1 MGDFVI
7 YQTKKVDEKGQQA
20 LLDTLAAQGSKNP
33 KIIKDDSYNIL
44 LFEKNT
50 APIENHFQNRQGD
63 FCASSGCF
71 FYKGKHGKKALK
83 AFLDDFDPD
92 SYSPFGFMGVFTLI
106 VKKGS
111 RLFMVTDP
119 MGASR
124 VFHNVTMTLWSSSF
138 LTVGENTP
146 GLTPNPQ
153 GIYEYAFQET
163 NYGEDTPFHEIKM
176 ADSFSFYEFEP
187 LGIRK
192 LPKNL
197 PVSFDVTYQPYHDL
211 IDEHAVLL
219 QDQMKN
225 VVSSYGPKIATALSG
240 GYDSRLMLSLALKC
254 GVKPKV
260 YVYGSDTS
268 ADVTVAKK
276 IAAGEKFKLNHINKA
291 KHSKPDPDHYAEIV
305 KNTFYALDGYPNEGI
320 FDFGANVETRRER
333 SKRGTLVLNG
343 GGGEI
348 YRNFFYLPD
357 GNYTVDNLL
366 DIFYS
371 RFTLDITTDRF
382 SEYIYRDNLKRKI
395 KKALCLNSDEMS
407 RTQMEYAYPAFRLRY
422 WTSKDNSNNN
432 RIGSFL
438 TPFIC
443 YETIQAALKI
453 PLEYKTHGRF
463 QGDLINHIH
472 PHLAAYKSDYGY
484 PFNEPVPYF
493 KKLKNNM
500 TIYRPIWLRRN
511 SYAIQHKMRKLQKPE
526 TIGDKY
532 LPKILPVGT
541 PHMAQFFNMSEIKDA
556 AMGGRILTL
565 EYLFKHLGV

>member
-50 APIENHFQNRQGD
+50 APVDNHFKNRQGD
-63 FCASSGCF
+63 YCASSGCF

-83 AFLDDFDPD
+83 TFLDDFDPD
-92 SYSPFGFMGVFTLI
+92 NYSPFGFMGVFTLI

-138 LTVGENTP
+138 LTVAENTP

-163 NYGEDTPFHEIKM
+163 NYGEDTPFNEIKM
-176 ADSFSFYEFEP
+176 ADSFSIYEFEP

-192 LPKNL
+192 LPKNM
-197 PVSFDVTYQPYHDL
+197 PVSFDVSYQPYHDL

-219 QDQMKN
+219 QEQMKN
-225 VVSSYGPKIATALSG
+225 VVSSYGSKIATALSG
-240 GYDSRLMLSLALKC
+240 GYDSRLMLALAMNEDIIP
-254 GVKPKV
+254 GV
-260 YVYGSDTS
+260 YVYGSDGS
-268 ADVTVAKK
+268 SDVTVAKA
-276 IAAGEKFKLNHINKA
+276 IATGEGFDINHINKA
-291 KHSKPDPDHYAEIV
+291 KHPKPDPNNYADIV
-305 KNTFYALDGYPNEGI
+305 RDNYYALDGYPNEGI
-320 FDFGANVETRRER
+320 FDFGANMTTRRER
-333 SKRGTLVLNG
+333 AQNGTLILNG

-357 GNYTVDNLL
+357 GDYTVDQLM
-366 DIFYS
+366 DVFY
-371 RFTLDITTDRF
+371 RRYTPELCTDRF
-382 SEYIYRDNLKRKI
+382 EEFIYRDNLKRKI
-395 KKALCLNSDEMS
+395 MKALNLSSEKMS
-407 RTQMEYAYPAFRLRY
+407 RTQVEYAYPGFRLRY
-422 WTSKDNSNNN
+422 WTSKDNMNSN

-443 YETIQAALKI
+443 YETIMAALKM
-453 PLEYKTHGRF
+453 PLDFKTHGRF
-463 QGDLINHIH
+463 QGDLINRIH
-472 PHLAAYKSDYGY
+472 PKLASYTSDYGY
-484 PFNEPVPYF
+484 PFDEPVPFF
-493 KKLKNNM
+493 KKLKNNT
-500 TIYRPIWLRRN
+500 TIYRPVWLRRN
-511 SYAIQHKMRKLQKPE
+511 SYALQQKMKKLELPD
-526 TIGDKY
+526 TLNDPY
-532 LPKILPVGT
+532 LSAVMPSGT
-541 PHMAQFFNMSEIKDA
+541 SHMAQFFNFAEIKDA
-556 AMGGRILTL
+556 TLLGRVLTL
-565 EYLFKHLGV
+565 DYLFKSLCS